1 MSCRRLRKSLVEYAD
16 GSLEGARAEKVEAH
30 LESCAECRQAVE
42 KLAFSRSALS
52 GLQTFEMSDEAS
64 ARVFGTLRSAARG
77 DEVPAPSESRL
88 GFLWSPRTVAVAG
101 TAVAVML
108 GLVIVV
114 VTFTGGKTTRTGLN
128 PTAGGP
134 TTSPLSKTSSP
145 ATLNNSEQKTAA
157 DLIPKA
163 AAAIMPVARV
173 SQTNYDEN
181 SLKGTFDKMDLKKQ
195 IETSCTM
202 TSAVSMRDLFC
213 RKLADMMVDQG
224 GDGAMVEAMIVYLT
238 NTEPVLLPYYAE
250 KAMYTGQP
258 VLILGLAGPRRM
270 SNDTKLTRTEVW
282 VMNPAKFAAS
292 PDSSIVYFLEEKSQ

>member
-16 GSLEGARAEKVEAH
+16 GNLDGTRAEKVEAH

-52 GLQTFEMSDEAS
+52 SLQTFEMPDEAS
-64 ARVFGTLRSAARG
+64 ARVFSTLRSAARG
-77 DEVPAPSESRL
+77 DKAEVPSEGRL
-88 GFLWSPRTVAVAG
+88 GFLWSPRTVGVAGIAVA
-101 TAVAVML
+101 AIL

-114 VTFTGGKTTRTGLN
+114 VAFTGGKTTRTGLN
-128 PTAGGP
+128 PTAGNPG
-134 TTSPLSKTSSP
+134 TQPLSKASSP
-145 ATLNNSEQKTAA
+145 VNPEQQKAT
-157 DLIPKA
+157 DLVPKGMA
-163 AAAIMPVARV
+163 SIMPVAKV

-181 SLKGTFDKMDLKKQ
+181 TLKGTFDKMDLKKQ
-195 IETSCTM
+195 IASSCTM
-202 TSAVSMRDLFC
+202 TSAVSMGNLFR
-213 RKLADMMVDQG
+213 RKLADLMVDQG

-258 VLILGLAGPRRM
+258 VVILGLAGPRRM

-282 VMNPAKFAAS
+282 VMNPEKFAAS
-292 PDSSIVYFLEEKSQ
+292 PDSSIVYFLEEKDQ

>member
-16 GSLEGARAEKVEAH
+16 GSLDGAQTQKVEAH

-52 GLQTFEMSDEAS
+52 SLQTFEMPDEAS
-64 ARVFGTLRSAARG
+64 ARVFGTLQSAARG
-77 DEVPAPSESRL
+77 EKVQAPEQSRL
-88 GFLWSPRTVAVAG
+88 GFLWSPRTVGVAG
-101 TAVAVML
+101 TAVAVIL

-114 VTFTGGKTTRTGLN
+114 VAFTGGKTTKTGLT
-128 PTAGGP
+128 PGG
-134 TTSPLSKTSSP
+134 TTTQRLSQATSPASS
-145 ATLNNSEQKTAA
+145 NNPEQKAT
-157 DLIPKA
+157 DLVPKGVA
-163 AAAIMPVARV
+163 SIMPVAKV

-181 SLKGTFDKMDLKKQ
+181 SLKGTFDKMNLKKQ
-195 IETSCTM
+195 IASSCTM
-202 TSAVSMRDLFC
+202 TSAVSMGNLFR
-213 RKLADMMVDQG
+213 RKLADLMVDQG

-258 VLILGLAGPRRM
+258 VVILGLAGPRRM

-282 VMNPAKFAAS
+282 VMNPEKFAAS
-292 PDSSIVYFLEEKSQ
+292 PDSSIVFFLEEKDQ